1 MGIAQTELGRSIDK
15 ELPKRTEE
23 QRVLRT
29 SEIEQR
35 CSERLDTI
43 HAFLTEN
50 GGAKLYEKLDKASLK
65 DLAIVEGIA
74 YDKLLLLRG
83 QPNVLFGSAEHQKL
97 DALLPA
103 LLAEMQRRGTT
114 VELTE
119 RKATV
124 SLEEPSL
131 PPAS

>member
-1 MGIAQTELGRSIDK
+1 M
-15 ELPKRTEE
+15 
-23 QRVLRT
+23 
-29 SEIEQR
+29 
-35 CSERLDTI
+35 
-43 HAFLTEN
+43 TEN